1 MYVLREGRWKIY
13 RIWGFPF
20 FIPSMCTM
28 RSDIRIHLTILFFF
42 LKKKK
47 ERRRNKTFTDT
58 PPYYRS
64 GGTAILD
71 WKRSREGKHSLQG
84 KGLLLSLFVHTS
96 PFKGNIKF
104 TVPTLSLSPAPQR
117 LQILAHWSAKT
128 SVFARSPC
136 CYTTFTY
143 ETKFLCTGEKE
154 TASRCDCFHVKKV
167 STKVLFWTIKKPAT
181 LNFNTSRD
189 SEGW

>member
-104 TVPTLSLSPAPQR
+104 TVPTLPLSPAPQR

-128 SVFARSPC
+128 S
-136 CYTTFTY
+136 
-143 ETKFLCTGEKE
+143 FLHVLPVVIQPLPTRQSFYAQERRKLLVDV
-154 TASRCDCFHVKKV
+154 TASTSKKCQLKFCFE
-167 STKVLFWTIKKPAT
+167 P
-181 LNFNTSRD
+181 
-189 SEGW
+189 